1 MDELQ
6 DHYALFYSKF
16 GNVSKYVITTFKNY
30 KVSSLEWVIDC
41 NNDLKR
47 SDKKSKK

>member
-1 MDELQ
+1 MNNVSN
-6 DHYALFYSKF
+6 YVLFCSKF
-16 GNVSKYVITTFKNY
+16 GNASKYVITTFKNY
-30 KVSSLEWVIDC
+30 KVSSPEWVIDC